1 MFVKVSGQLEV
12 VYSCTQMTENLKPQR
27 QDIETMKETKQAFGP
42 RMRAF
47 VMGVAVVA
55 LGCSLTVSAFSGDAK
70 KSKETVARVEVDHS
84 PIDRQ
89 GDLTTSFAPVVKQI
103 GPSVVNVYTTS
114 KARMQSTAFG
124 SGFPDDPMFR
134 QFFGDRFESRRPPM
148 PAPKKRGAGSG
159 VIVTKDGYILTNHHV
174 VEGAEEIRVVLT
186 PDKREFTAEIVGT
199 DAKTD
204 IAVLKVDAED
214 LPHIT
219 LGDSEQLEIGDL
231 VLALGNPFGIGQT
244 VTMGMVS
251 AKGRAAL
258 GDELEYQDFIQTD
271 AAINPGNSGG
281 ALVDAKG
288 RLIGINTAILSRTGV
303 NNGIGFAVPVNL
315 ARDVMENLIEHGRVV
330 RGYLGAWIQDVD
342 PDLAR
347 AFDLDDQEGALV
359 AEVSP
364 DGPAEKAGL
373 KPGDVILKF
382 DGEKVTD
389 SRSLKLR
396 VAGTSPRT
404 KTALTLIRDGKV
416 KQVNVRLRELPGEE
430 LKDAGTPEYTAS
442 EERLKGVEVSDLD
455 RNVRRQLRLPQR
467 VDGALVSNVAPN
479 SAAYEAGLRRGDII
493 LEINRKSVSGADE
506 AIEISKNLEDDRTL
520 LRIWS
525 RGGSRFLVVD
535 EGKVG

>member
-1 MFVKVSGQLEV
+1 TQVTQNSNLQLQN
-12 VYSCTQMTENLKPQR
+12 TK
-27 QDIETMKETKQAFGP
+27 TMKESKHAFGP

-89 GDLTTSFAPVVKQI
+89 GDLTTSFAPVVKKV

-114 KARMQSTAFG
+114 KAQARNTAFG
-124 SGFPDDPMFR
+124 SGVPDDPMFR
-134 QFFGDRFESRRPPM
+134 RFFGDRFESQRSPM
-148 PAPKKRGAGSG
+148 PAPKRRGAGSG

-186 PDKREFTAEIVGT
+186 PDKREFAAKVVGS
-199 DAKTD
+199 DSKTD
-204 IAVLKVDAED
+204 IAVLKVDAKD
-214 LPHIT
+214 LPYLT

-258 GDELEYQDFIQTD
+258 GQELEYQDFIQTD

-288 RLIGINTAILSRTGV
+288 RLIGINTAILSRTGA

-330 RGYLGAWIQDVD
+330 RGFLGVMIQDVD
-342 PDLAR
+342 PDLAK
-347 AFDLDDQEGALV
+347 AFDLDDREGALV
-359 AEVSP
+359 SQVEP
-364 DGPAEKAGL
+364 DGAADQAGL
-373 KPGDVILKF
+373 QTGDVIVQF
-382 DGEKVTD
+382 GGEKVTD

-404 KTALTLIRDGKV
+404 KTVLTIVRDGKEKEVTV
-416 KQVNVRLRELPGEE
+416 KLRELPGEE
-430 LKDAGTPEYTAS
+430 MAATGSRENARSDK
-442 EERLKGVEVSDLD
+442 RLQGVEVSNLEQD
-455 RNVRRQLRLPQR
+455 VRRQLRIPSS
-467 VDGALVSNVAPN
+467 VEGALVSNVDPG
-479 SAAYEAGLRRGDII
+479 SAAYESGLRRGDVI
-493 LEINRKSVSGADE
+493 LEINRESISGADE
-506 AIEISKNLEDDRTL
+506 AIELSKNLEDDRTL

-525 RGGSRFLVVD
+525 RGGSRYLVVD